1 MAYKE
6 NIQTLDCC
14 ELCSL
19 VRDKT
24 IISSPSRPNPQ
35 AACRVMIGTVLSHL
49 LCMPLGTRHSQHTR
63 AAATALGAQPG
74 GAGRGAPH
82 ASPPPPG
89 RHIWNDPQL
98 LPLLAPGHLF
108 FLYLLRKHF
117 PPSLPLTPM
126 KSWGFQS
133 VMGWFTASWALI
145 CGYKEVSLA
154 RGALPGWVYLRSC
167 CCSSRLLDNLVVTSP
182 GGCSKSGAIF
192 FRRAG
197 TYKIIKYVKSV

>member
-1 MAYKE
+1 MRGGKAFFSFSTATNEIARVAYKE
-6 NIQTLDCC
+6 NMQTLDCC

-49 LCMPLGTRHSQHTR
+49 LCMPLGSRHSQHTR
-63 AAATALGAQPG
+63 AAAAALGAQPG

-98 LPLLAPGHLF
+98 LPLLAPSHLF

-117 PPSLPLTPM
+117 PPSHTYEKLRLSVSDGM
-126 KSWGFQS
+126 VHGQLGFN
-133 VMGWFTASWALI
+133 L
-145 CGYKEVSLA
+145 
-154 RGALPGWVYLRSC
+154 WV
-167 CCSSRLLDNLVVTSP
+167 
-182 GGCSKSGAIF
+182 
-192 FRRAG
+192 
-197 TYKIIKYVKSV
+197 